1 MAYDEALAAR
11 VRNFLGDG
19 PGVTERKMFGG
30 ICFMVNGNMC
40 AGVTK
45 DRLMARVGAPSYE
58 QALKRPGAYE
68 MEFTGP
74 PMAGMVFVH
83 ADDVASEDA
92 LASGLGPCLEFASSL
107 KPKVK

>member
-11 VRNFLGDG
+11 IRGYLGDG
-19 PGVTERKMFGG
+19 PGISERKMFGG

-40 AGVTK
+40 AGVTN

-58 QALKRPGAYE
+58 AALKRPGAYE
-68 MEFTGP
+68 MEFTGR
-74 PMAGMVFVH
+74 PMTGMVFVNAADVA
-83 ADDVASEDA
+83 ADDT
-92 LASGLGPCLEFASSL
+92 LASWLAPCLEFASSL